1 MVRLVFLLY
10 ISNLWDGAVFNSAS
24 QFSKY
29 ISDVSREAVFAPTFS
44 SDWHE
49 FLFFQLPLQKYIY
62 NERKIKRGET
72 ARERETERTVREN
85 QRVNQALPLFRD
97 AHVGVA
103 LALARVY
110 T

>member
-49 FLFFQLPLQKYIY
+49 FLFFQLSLQKYIY
-62 NERKIKRGET
+62 NERKKKRGET
-72 ARERETERTVREN
+72 EEKERRKEPSGKTNVSTKLSPSSGTRTWVS
-85 QRVNQALPLFRD
+85 L
-97 AHVGVA
+97 
-103 LALARVY
+103 
-110 T
+110 